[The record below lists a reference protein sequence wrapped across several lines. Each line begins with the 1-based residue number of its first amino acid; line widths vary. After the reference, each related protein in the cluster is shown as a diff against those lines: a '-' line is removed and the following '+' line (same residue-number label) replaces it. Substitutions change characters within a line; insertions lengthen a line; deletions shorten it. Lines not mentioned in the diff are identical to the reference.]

1 MPKVKWYT
9 VLEFDDVLCFIV
21 CTYTLI
27 LCTALTIGYIFQ
39 GEPYKTWAMLVPPMI
54 FAVIGLVDKKG
65 SIENRIAMR
74 QLEFKIGI
82 KNCE

>member
-1 MPKVKWYT
+1 MPKIKWYT

-27 LCTALTIGYIFQ
+27 LCTALTIGYILQ
-39 GEPYKTWAMLVPPMI
+39 GESCKTWVMLVAPAI
-54 FAVIGLVDKKG
+54 FAVIGLADKKG

-74 QLEFKIGI
+74 QLEFKLGI
-82 KNCE
+82 RKA